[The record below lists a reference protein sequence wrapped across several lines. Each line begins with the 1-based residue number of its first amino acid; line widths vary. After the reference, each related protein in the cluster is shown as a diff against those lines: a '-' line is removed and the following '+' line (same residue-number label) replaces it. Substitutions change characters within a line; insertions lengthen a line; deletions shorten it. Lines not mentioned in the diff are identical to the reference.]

1 MLQGCL
7 GSPAER
13 AGLQGVQQDQYGRM
27 YYGDI
32 ITKINGNPIKTSGDI
47 TPLLEMFSPGDQ
59 VEVEF
64 IRNSQRMRTLLTL
77 GSLG

>member
-32 ITKINGNPIKTSGDI
+32 ITKINGNPIKTSGDNGL
-47 TPLLEMFSPGDQ
+47 TPY
-59 VEVEF
+59 
-64 IRNSQRMRTLLTL
+64 
-77 GSLG
+77 